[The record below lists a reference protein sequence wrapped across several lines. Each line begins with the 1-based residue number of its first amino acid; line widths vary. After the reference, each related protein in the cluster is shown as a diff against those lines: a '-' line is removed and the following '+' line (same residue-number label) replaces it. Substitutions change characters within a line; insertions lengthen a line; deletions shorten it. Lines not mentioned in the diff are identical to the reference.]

1 MSRAYELINKHVKQ
15 RLGPVI
21 RRWAEAPEVRMNGY
35 SARLGTRITGPV
47 ARRLRLLVVLRRQPL
62 NRVLTELLDKN
73 LPSLAELTE
82 QLNRQGSD
90 DH

>member
-1 MSRAYELINKHVKQ
+1 VT
-15 RLGPVI
+15 
-21 RRWAEAPEVRMNGY
+21 GY

-82 QLNRQGSD
+82 QLSRQGSD
-90 DH
+90 DN

>member
-1 MSRAYELINKHVKQ
+1 MTNQHAKLRY
-15 RLGPVI
+15 GPAI
-21 RRWAEAPEVRMNGY
+21 RRGPRPEVRMNGY

-90 DH
+90 DN

>member
-1 MSRAYELINKHVKQ
+1 MLNGSEFE
-15 RLGPVI
+15 GPVSDSTTGAHQ
-21 RRWAEAPEVRMNGY
+21 RGGQMNGY

-90 DH
+90 DN